1 MIEAAAMR
9 RAMAKLVPGA
19 SGEFAALGPLRVGR
33 FVLLE
38 RLAQGGMGVVHA
50 GYDDTL
56 DRRVAIKLIRG
67 DRARSDGARQ
77 RLLREAQAMAKL
89 SHPNVVQVFEAG
101 EHQGQVFLAME
112 LIEGLTL
119 RGWLRERAR
128 GWREIVAAFLE
139 VGRGL
144 AAAHDAG
151 VLHRDFKPD
160 NVLVSAQ
167 GSIKVADFG
176 LAALA
181 HPLGDSGAD
190 SGAFAVA
197 SASGSARAQ
206 VSLTETGE
214 IMGTPA
220 YMPPEQYRGRTTDP
234 ASDQF
239 AMCVALF
246 EALFGERPFAGR
258 SPEELVRN
266 VEAGAV
272 RVPPGRHDVPAWL
285 RAVIVRGL
293 APTPAQRWP
302 SMHALVAALAHDP
315 VAVRRR
321 RLRQGAL
328 AVVVV
333 GASAAAAAGW
343 ATRPRPCEDGDARVA
358 TALDDA
364 ALAAVTDALHATGK
378 SYADDTAQR
387 VASALSRYREGWID
401 GYRDA
406 CEATAVRQV
415 QSPVVLDL
423 RMACLERARTDL
435 GAAVAVLRGA
445 DARLL
450 PRAAALV
457 DGLPPLRAC
466 DDVERLQRRTGDDID
481 PSARERL
488 AHARALRL
496 GGRNEQ
502 AEAELEALAAEPG
515 GGHEPML
522 ALQRGETA
530 IDRGRYDEA
539 EQRLQA
545 ALTTALVRGDDVV
558 ATQAAAGL
566 VTAIGGRGGRFA
578 EAQWL
583 GQVAQSL
590 SERSGDPWL
599 RARVAT
605 AMGGLYE
612 QQGRFDDA
620 IDALSEALALLQQD
634 GDDDFDVATAH
645 ENLALAL
652 ASARR
657 EADALVHQRR
667 TVELREAR
675 LGPGHPLLGL
685 AYSNLGSLLADLRQF
700 DEAVAEH
707 QRGVSIQEA
716 ALGPEHPNVINA
728 HMNLG
733 IAYDE
738 MGRPGDAQQQY
749 RAAIAL
755 YERTRAPDDPDI
767 ARAYNNL
774 GTSLEDEGKLDEAEV
789 AYRHSLAVAI
799 AAFGTEHLDVARTR
813 GNLAAV
819 SSKLG
824 RHDEAEREAAQS
836 LAVTLAQ
843 LPADHADTQY
853 AQRVIG
859 RVRFAAAQ
867 ARWDAGAHE
876 PARVLARAAATALAA
891 AGDGVADE
899 HAAVQRWLT
908 DH

>member
-9 RAMAKLVPGA
+9 RAMAKLVPEA
-19 SGEFAALGPLRVGR
+19 SGEFAAREPLRVGR

-67 DRARSDGARQ
+67 DRARTDAARQ

-101 EHQGQVFLAME
+101 EHEGQVFLAME

-128 GWREIVAAFLE
+128 GWREIVATFLE
-139 VGRGL
+139 IGRGL

-167 GSIKVADFG
+167 GAIKVADFG
-176 LAALA
+176 LAALSNQ
-181 HPLGDSGAD
+181 PGE
-190 SGAFAVA
+190 SGAFAAV
-197 SASGSARAQ
+197 SSSGSSRAL

-258 SPEELVRN
+258 SPEEVVRN
-266 VEAGAV
+266 VEAGTV

-315 VAVRRR
+315 VVVRRR

-328 AVVVV
+328 ALVVV
-333 GASAAAAAGW
+333 GATAAAAAAW
-343 ATRPRPCEDGDARVA
+343 ATRPRPCQDGDTRIA
-358 TALDDA
+358 TVLDDG
-364 ALAAVTDALHATGK
+364 ALAAVDEALRTTGK
-378 SYADDTAQR
+378 SYADDTAAR
-387 VASALSRYREGWID
+387 VAAALSHYREQWRD
-401 GYRDA
+401 DYREA
-406 CEATAVRQV
+406 CEATAVHQV
-415 QSPVVLDL
+415 QSPAVLDL
-423 RMACLERARTDL
+423 RMACLERARIDL
-435 GAAVAVLRGA
+435 GAAVTVLQQA
-445 DARLL
+445 DQSLL
-450 PRAAALV
+450 PRALALV
-457 DGLPPLRAC
+457 EGLPSLREC
-466 DDVERLQRRTGDDID
+466 GEVERLQRRVGDID
-481 PSARERL
+481 DPQARQRL
-488 AHARALRL
+488 SQARALRVA
-496 GGRNEQ
+496 GRIEQ

-515 GGHEPML
+515 GNHEPMM
-522 ALQRGETA
+522 ALQRGELAT
-530 IDRGRYDEA
+530 DRGRYDVSETL
-539 EQRLQA
+539 LQS
-545 ALTTALVRGDDVV
+545 ALDLALVRGDDLV
-558 ATQAAAGL
+558 AAQAAAGL
-566 VTAIGGRGGRFA
+566 VTVLGGRGGRFA

-583 GQVAQSL
+583 GRVAESL

-612 QQGRFDDA
+612 QQGRFDQA
-620 IDALSEALALLQQD
+620 IDAMGTALALAQQE
-634 GDDDFDVATAH
+634 GDDAIDVATAH
-645 ENLALAL
+645 ENLAIVLS
-652 ASARR
+652 SARR
-657 EADALVHQRR
+657 EPDALVHQRR
-667 TVELREAR
+667 AVELREAS
-675 LGPGHPLLGL
+675 LGPGHPMLGL
-685 AYSNLGSLLADLRQF
+685 AYSHLGSLLADLAQF
-700 DEAVAEH
+700 DEAVDEQ
-707 QRGVSIQEA
+707 QRGLAIQEA
-716 ALGPEHPNVINA
+716 ALGPEHPNVLNA

-733 IAYDE
+733 VLYDE
-738 MGRPGDAQQQY
+738 MGRHGEAQREY
-749 RAAIAL
+749 RAAIASL
-755 YERTRAPDDPDI
+755 ERARRPDDPDI
-767 ARAYNNL
+767 ARGYNNL
-774 GTSLEDEGKLDEAEV
+774 GTSLEDDGKLAEAEA
-789 AYRHSLAVAI
+789 AYRHSLEVSI

-819 SSKLG
+819 LSKLA
-824 RHDEAEREAAQS
+824 RHEQAQREAEQS
-836 LAVTLAQ
+836 LAVTLAH
-843 LPADHADTQY
+843 LPPEHDDTRY

-867 ARWDAGAHE
+867 AQWDAGAHG
-876 PARVLARAAATALAA
+876 PARTLASAAVTALAA
-891 AGDGVADE
+891 AGEGVADE
-899 HAAVQRWLT
+899 RAAAQAWLAA
-908 DH
+908 H